1 MNLSSA
7 VSVNPAD
14 RYTDQWVSPVMFR
27 NVLLITVR
35 NMRRY
40 KLYSAIN
47 IAGLSVG
54 VACCLMIGLL
64 IEDELRYDR
73 FHQYADRIYRFST
86 WNRASTYAHLGP
98 KLVADFPDI
107 KQAVRIYTMTDT
119 RMAFQDREF
128 SEEGL
133 LYATSNFFDVFSFSL
148 DQGDPS
154 TALTSPDAIVISRD
168 MANRYFGEVDPVGK
182 ALKIHAGYASERT
195 VKVTGVLGEI
205 PRHTHF
211 SFQGLLPYTSYPY
224 GEWQNGIAYT
234 YLILDEKAS
243 PGELAEKISAWLP
256 HQFTPDDAGGKS
268 ASHVRMSSMPCR
280 LMPLTDIHLHSDLK
294 YELGANRDIKELYLF
309 GSVGILVLL
318 IACANYMNLA
328 TARTANRA
336 REAGL
341 RKVMGAHR
349 RQLIRQ
355 YLGEAVIVAVI
366 AFAAAVMLTE
376 MFLPILN
383 ATVNRYLAIGYSGR
397 FLFTLG
403 VAALVVGMLAG
414 SYPAFFLSH
423 VSPIVMMKDLS
434 RATPRSAGFR
444 KGLIVFQFAISIGLI
459 GVTSVV
465 IRQLHFTK
473 NKNLGFDRRNVVVL
487 YTPEIENDLQRSL
500 ERRVRAIE
508 NEPNQNRIKR
518 SAAIANE
525 IENHVRSLERRVRT
539 IKSEMRRNPNILSVS
554 LATDVPGNDSRTRNV
569 YTLMDAPEGRPT
581 EIYTMFI
588 DKDYLETLGIKLI
601 AGQSFRSIF
610 ATGSYDGVILNESA
624 ARLMGIGT
632 TTGQRVHM
640 NWGDELEST
649 GTIVGIVQDFHIRS
663 LHHKIVPV
671 ALRLNMDPRRL
682 MAASGLV
689 VKLRPG
695 TLPAA
700 LSFLR
705 DKCAELALSI
715 HFRYT
720 FLDTYF
726 DFDQLYQDEK
736 RVMRVFGAFSGLA
749 IFVALLGLFGL
760 ASFAVERRNR
770 EIAIRKVAGA
780 SVTSVVAL
788 VSRDFVVLVI
798 IAIVIAWP
806 VAYFGAE
813 SWLQNFA
820 YRVDVG
826 WWTFA
831 LSGALALGLA
841 LVTVGWQAR
850 RAARANPVDVLR
862 YE

>member
-1 MNLSSA
+1 
-7 VSVNPAD
+7 
-14 RYTDQWVSPVMFR
+14 MFR

-54 VACCLMIGLL
+54 IACCLMIGLL

-73 FHQYADRIYRFST
+73 FHENANRIYRFST
-86 WNRASTYAHLGP
+86 WNNASTHAHLGP

-107 KQAVRIYTMTDT
+107 ERAVRIKRVSGT
-119 RMAFQDREF
+119 RMAFEDREY
-128 SEEGL
+128 SEEEL

-148 DQGDPS
+148 VQGDPG

-168 MANRYFGEVDPVGK
+168 MAKRYFGDLDPLGK
-182 ALKIHAGYASERT
+182 TLKIHAGYSSERM
-195 VKVTGVLGEI
+195 VKVAGVLGEL

-211 SFQGLLPYTSYPY
+211 PFQGLVPYAAYPY
-224 GEWQNGIAYT
+224 GSRQEGIAYT
-234 YLILDEKAS
+234 YLLLGDNAL
-243 PGELAEKISAWLP
+243 PGKLEEKISVWLP
-256 HQFTPDDAGGKS
+256 HQFAPDDAGDKS
-268 ASHVRMSSMPCR
+268 ASRVRRSRIPCQ
-280 LMPLTDIHLHSDLK
+280 LMQLTDIHLHSHLER
-294 YELGANRDIKELYLF
+294 ELGANRDIKELFLF

-318 IACANYMNLA
+318 IACANNMNIA
-328 TARTANRA
+328 TARSANRA

-355 YLGEAVIVAVI
+355 FLGEAVIVAAI
-366 AFAAAVMLTE
+366 GFAAAVMLAE

-383 ATVNRYLAIGYSGR
+383 GVVGRSLAIAYSVR
-397 FLFTLG
+397 LLCTLSVG
-403 VAALVVGMLAG
+403 ALAVGILAG

-444 KGLIVFQFAISIGLI
+444 KGLVVFQFAISIGLI
-459 GVTSVV
+459 GITVV
-465 IRQLHFTK
+465 VMRQLHFTK
-473 NKNLGFDRRNVVVL
+473 HKNLGFDRRNVVVL
-487 YTPEIENDLQRSL
+487 YTPEIENDLHRSFVRRFRTIQNEQKQNPNILRVSFMTEL
-500 ERRVRAIE
+500 E
-508 NEPNQNRIKR
+508 NY
-518 SAAIANE
+518 
-525 IENHVRSLERRVRT
+525 VRSLERRIQT
-539 IKSEMRRNPNILSVS
+539 IKSELKRSPNVLSVS
-554 LATDVPGNDSRTRNV
+554 LATDVPGKKSRGRSTF
-569 YTLMDAPEGRPT
+569 TLLDAPEGRPT
-581 EIYTMFI
+581 EINTMYI
-588 DKDYLETLGIKLI
+588 DQDYLETLGIELI
-601 AGQSFRSIF
+601 AGQGFRSIF
-610 ATGSYDGVILNESA
+610 ASGSHDGVILNESA
-624 ARLMGIGT
+624 AQLMGIGT

-640 NWGDELEST
+640 NWGDEIETT

-663 LHHKIVPV
+663 LHHKIVPL
-671 ALRLNMDPRRL
+671 ALRLNMDPRRVWQ
-682 MAASGLV
+682 APNLV
-689 VKLRPG
+689 VKLRRG

-705 DKCAELALSI
+705 EKSAELALSL
-715 HFRYT
+715 HFHYT

-726 DFDQLYQDEK
+726 DFDQLYQDET
-736 RVMRVFGAFSGLA
+736 RLMRVFAAFSGLA
-749 IFVALLGLFGL
+749 IFVALIGLFGL
-760 ASFAVERRNR
+760 ESFAVERRNR
-770 EIAIRKVAGA
+770 EIGIRKVAGA
-780 SVTSVVAL
+780 SDTSVVAR
-788 VSRDFVVLVI
+788 VSRDFAVLVI
-798 IAIVIAWP
+798 IAIIIAWP

-813 SWLQNFA
+813 AWLQNFA

-831 LSGALALGLA
+831 LSGAVVLGLA

>member
-1 MNLSSA
+1 
-7 VSVNPAD
+7 
-14 RYTDQWVSPVMFR
+14 MFR
-27 NVLLITVR
+27 NVLLVTIR
-35 NMRRY
+35 NLRRY

-54 VACCLMIGLL
+54 IACCLMIGLL

-73 FHQYADRIYRFST
+73 FHEHANRIYRFST
-86 WNRASTYAHLGP
+86 WNNASTFAHLGP

-107 KQAVRIYTMTDT
+107 EQAVRITRTSMTGT
-119 RMAFQDREF
+119 QMAYRDREF

-148 DQGDPS
+148 VQGDPG

-168 MANRYFGEVDPVGK
+168 MAKRYFGDEDPLGK
-182 ALKIHAGYASERT
+182 TLRMHAGYAFERT
-195 VKVTGVLGEI
+195 VKVTGILGEI

-318 IACANYMNLA
+318 IACVNYMNVA

-349 RQLIRQ
+349 RQLMRQ

-423 VSPIVMMKDLS
+423 VSPIAMMKDLS

-444 KGLIVFQFAISIGLI
+444 KGLIVFQFVISIALI
-459 GVTSVV
+459 AASVV
-465 IRQLHFTK
+465 VMRQLHFTRY
-473 NKNLGFDRRNVVVL
+473 KNLGFDNRDVVVL
-487 YTPEIENDLQRSL
+487 DTPGIDND
-500 ERRVRAIE
+500 
-508 NEPNQNRIKR
+508 
-518 SAAIANE
+518 
-525 IENHVRSLERRVRT
+525 VRSVESRVRT
-539 IKSEMRRNPNILSVS
+539 INDELKRNPNILSVS
-554 LATDVPGNDSRTRNV
+554 LATHVPGNDIWSGGT
-569 YTLMDAPEGRPT
+569 YTLMDAPVNKPT
-581 EIYTMFI
+581 RITTMYI
-588 DKDYLETLGIKLI
+588 DQDYLETLGIELI
-601 AGQSFRSIF
+601 AGQNFRSVF
-610 ATGSYDGVILNESA
+610 ASRSYDGVILNESA
-624 ARLMGIGT
+624 ARMMGIGT
-632 TTGQRVHM
+632 TTGQKVHM
-640 NWGDELEST
+640 NWGDLVESN
-649 GTIVGIVQDFHIRS
+649 GTIVGIVRDFHIRS
-663 LHHKIVPV
+663 LYHKIVPL
-671 ALRLNMDPRRL
+671 ALRLNMDPGYVWH
-682 MAASGLV
+682 APDLV
-689 VKLRPG
+689 IKLRPG
-695 TLPAA
+695 TFAAA

-705 DKCAELALSI
+705 EKSVELALSV
-715 HFRYT
+715 HFRYKA
-720 FLDTYF
+720 LDTYL
-726 DFDQLYQDEK
+726 DFDKLYKDET
-736 RVMRVFGAFSGLA
+736 RLMRVFGAFSGLA
-749 IFVALLGLFGL
+749 ILVSLLGLFGL
-760 ASFAVERRNR
+760 ASFTVERRNR
-770 EIAIRKVAGA
+770 EIGIRKVSGA
-780 SVTSVVAL
+780 STTSVIAV
-788 VSRDFVVLVI
+788 VSRDFAVLVI
-798 IAIVIAWP
+798 IAIAIAWP
-806 VAYFGAE
+806 VTYFGAE
-813 SWLQNFA
+813 RWLENFA
-820 YRVDVG
+820 YRIDVG
-826 WWTFA
+826 WWPLA
-831 LSGALALGLA
+831 LSGAFALGMA
-841 LVTVGWQAR
+841 LLTVGWQAR